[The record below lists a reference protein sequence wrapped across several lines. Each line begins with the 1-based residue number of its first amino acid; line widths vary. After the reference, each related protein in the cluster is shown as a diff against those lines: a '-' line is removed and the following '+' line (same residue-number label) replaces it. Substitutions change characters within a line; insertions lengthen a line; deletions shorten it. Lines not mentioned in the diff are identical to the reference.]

1 MRSLFVVCAFAL
13 FTGCARL
20 SGGGNDRAVEVSV
33 TTGLDSTLRVAATQL
48 QHHGYVVTPAGE
60 NRLVTSPRA
69 VPDYLVGQDAEL
81 RNRQWFVQVEVD
93 RSAFIRGTRLSVTGF
108 LIPPAAAAGTNTAQ
122 VQNAIQVTSDH
133 RLFQEVRSIA
143 RWIQDG
149 TRPR

>member
-13 FTGCARL
+13 LTGCTRMV
-20 SGGGNDRAVEVSV
+20 GGNDRTVEVTVGSNIQN
-33 TTGLDSTLRVAATQL
+33 TMQIAATQL

-60 NRLVTSPRA
+60 NRLVTVPRG

-81 RNRQWFVQVEVD
+81 RNRQWFVQVMAD
-93 RSAFIRGTRLSVTGF
+93 RNAFIRGTRVSVTAY
-108 LIPPAAAAGTNTAQ
+108 LVPPTAGNSTTAPQ

-133 RLFQEVRSIA
+133 RLWPEVRSIA

-149 TRPR
+149 TKR